1 MRVFAELQPMTHV
14 VNAVRDLTLG
24 TDLYAAELPSVVWSV
39 GILMVGFPVG
49 LWLYNRR
56 TTQ

>member
-1 MRVFAELQPMTHV
+1 LTPV

-24 TDLYAAELPSVVWSV
+24 IDVYDAEVPSIIWSV
-39 GILMVGFPVG
+39 ATLLVAFPLGV
-49 LWLYNRR
+49 WLYNRR

>member
-1 MRVFAELQPMTHV
+1 MTHV

-24 TDLYAAELPSVVWSV
+24 TDLYAAELPSVIWSV
-39 GILMVGFPVG
+39 AFLAAFFPLG
-49 LWLYNRR
+49 LWLYRRR